1 MHLYLSRILPAT
13 TSLGPGRRIGL
24 WVQGCSLGCKGCMS
38 PELTSRQKQ
47 SRTSVKEAL
56 QEILSFAPEHTG
68 ITVSGGEP
76 FEQPEALAILLK
88 MIRRRSVLDILVYSG
103 YTMEQIRSGNPAM
116 QDLLEQA
123 DVLIDGPY
131 RLDLPTQKLWR
142 GSANQGMHILS
153 RRARYYQE
161 FMEKEYSA
169 ERPLQVVMDKECG
182 LHIIGI
188 PEPGL
193 LDHLESRM
201 QKRGIILD
209 KAHTEATDAGKSKD
223 MPLVLSAT

>member
-1 MHLYLSRILPAT
+1 MNIYLSRIIPAI
-13 TSLGPGRRIGL
+13 TSLGPGKRIGL

-47 SRTSVKEAL
+47 SRIRVQEAV
-56 QEILSFAPEHTG
+56 QEILSLAPGHTG

-76 FEQPEALAILLK
+76 FEQPQALAILLK
-88 MIRRRSVLDILVYSG
+88 MIRRHSVLDVLVYSG
-103 YTMEQIRSGNPAM
+103 FSIEQIRSGNSAM

-131 RLDLPTQKLWR
+131 RRDLPTQKLWR

-153 RRARYYQE
+153 RRARYYQK
-161 FMEKEYSA
+161 FMEKKYCA
-169 ERPLQVVMDKECG
+169 ERPLQIVMDKECG

-209 KAHTEATDAGKSKD
+209 
-223 MPLVLSAT
+223 